1 MEELNSKAFKKA
13 AKRVLIH
20 HIPVFGNTD
29 RYQPCRELW
38 GDLVGKAPFQVAVN
52 AHTHRFAYHPA
63 DKEHAFPVVIGGGY
77 SLKNAT
83 VMVLE
88 KRGNKMTLTVKN
100 AEGKELLKLT
110 F

>member
-1 MEELNSKAFKKA
+1 MFKKSFT
-13 AKRVLIH
+13 KQLL
-20 HIPVFGNTD
+20 FCLLYTS
-29 RYQPCRELW
+29 
-38 GDLVGKAPFQVAVN
+38 
-52 AHTHRFAYHPA
+52 HPA